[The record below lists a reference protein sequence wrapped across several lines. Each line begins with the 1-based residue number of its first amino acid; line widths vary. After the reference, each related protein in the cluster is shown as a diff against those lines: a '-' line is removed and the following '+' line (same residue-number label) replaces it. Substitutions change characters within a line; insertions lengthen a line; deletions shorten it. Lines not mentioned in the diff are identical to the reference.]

1 MFGISMIMDWEEMAT
16 QQGIIAS
23 KMGRSRRVRVMRFL
37 NVSVEKKLATLYTY
51 KNLLQL
57 VLSSKEVA

>member
-16 QQGIIAS
+16 QQEIIAS

-37 NVSVEKKLATLYTY
+37 NVSIEKKLDTLYTY